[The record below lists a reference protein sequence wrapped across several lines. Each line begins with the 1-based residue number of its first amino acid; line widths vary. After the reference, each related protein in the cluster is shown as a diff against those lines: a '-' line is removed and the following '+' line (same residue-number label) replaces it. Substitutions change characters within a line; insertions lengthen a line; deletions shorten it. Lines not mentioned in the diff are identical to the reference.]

1 MLLIIL
7 RLLTSWFPKNISE
20 EIALAPP
27 NFFTASSWGVG
38 LDDLA
43 LNAARELREFLSIY
57 YSLLEIFYNKS
68 RQNLFNYLD
77 NKIHKFL
84 RIYLSLDDSSKELDQ
99 FEVAEV
105 VALFL

>member
-1 MLLIIL
+1 M
-7 RLLTSWFPKNISE
+7 SE

-43 LNAARELREFLSIY
+43 LNAARELREFLLIDY
-57 YSLLEIFYNKS
+57 DIFETFNNKAYKI
-68 RQNLFNYLD
+68 FI
-77 NKIHKFL
+77 NKTHKFL
-84 RIYLSLDDSSKELDQ
+84 RIYLSLDDSSNELDQ

>member
-1 MLLIIL
+1 M
-7 RLLTSWFPKNISE
+7 LTSWFPKNISE

-43 LNAARELREFLSIY
+43 LNAERELREFLWIN
-57 YSLLEIFYNKS
+57 YNILTYFTTNAYKILT
-68 RQNLFNYLD
+68 NHLD
-77 NKIHKFL
+77 NKTHEFL